1 MKAIKYLFD
10 IWTTLYENMEKS
22 SDNEYSLNQDLA
34 LVKAM
39 INFIQDNYHRKIEL
53 QEICAAGK
61 VGKTKGISLLDQYL
75 NMTPMEYVCNY
86 RKSVERVK
94 DESKE

>member
-1 MKAIKYLFD
+1 M
-10 IWTTLYENMEKS
+10 
-22 SDNEYSLNQDLA
+22 
-34 LVKAM
+34 KAM

-75 NMTPMEYVCNY
+75 HMTPMEYVCYY
-86 RKSVERVK
+86 RIEKSCCLLK
-94 DESKE
+94 KTDKIIT